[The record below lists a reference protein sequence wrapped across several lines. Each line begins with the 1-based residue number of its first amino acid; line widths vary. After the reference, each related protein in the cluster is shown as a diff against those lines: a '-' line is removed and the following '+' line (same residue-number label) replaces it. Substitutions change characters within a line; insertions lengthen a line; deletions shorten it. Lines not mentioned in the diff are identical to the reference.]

1 MEINIDTNLA
11 KIFKQYLAIL
21 NTVLRTK
28 KMTNLELEVLSK
40 LLLVNYKYSHI
51 EKSQRDKILFHK
63 NTKQRIRESIG
74 NLSKHSY
81 NNIITSLRKKG
92 VISKKELLISA
103 PLNNNEIVLTFK
115 LKINPN
121 KA

>member
-1 MEINIDTNLA
+1 MEINISTNKD

-40 LLLVNYKYSHI
+40 LLYINYLYKHI
-51 EKSQRDKILFHK
+51 EKKQRDKILFHK
-63 NTKQRIRESIG
+63 NTKERIRQSLG

-92 VISKKELLISA
+92 IISKKELLISA
-103 PLNNNEIVLTFK
+103 PLINDEIVLTFNLK
-115 LKINPN
+115 LT
-121 KA
+121 